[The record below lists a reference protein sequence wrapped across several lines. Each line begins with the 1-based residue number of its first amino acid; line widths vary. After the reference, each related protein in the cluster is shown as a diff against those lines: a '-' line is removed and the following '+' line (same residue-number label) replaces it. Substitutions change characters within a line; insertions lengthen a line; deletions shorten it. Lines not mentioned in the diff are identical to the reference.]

1 MIRTIFQGMILGLMI
16 AVSVGPAFLA
26 IIQTGMSRGFKSS
39 FFMALGI
46 SASDIVLIT
55 ICYLGASTFFDEMS
69 NKLFVGII
77 GGIILIGYGIYSF
90 FKKPEDHPKKI
101 VKKKKKRTL
110 LDKLSSPDAG
120 ILTYIIKG
128 FFMNLLNPFL
138 LVFWLTAMGWV
149 SANAE
154 EGKLLNYAIAFF
166 GGTLGTVF
174 ATDLLKSL
182 IGTKI
187 SRYLKPRN
195 ILWINRIVGIALAS
209 FGVFLMIK
217 VLVDFT

>member
-16 AVSVGPAFLA
+16 AVTVGPAFLA

-46 SASDIVLIT
+46 SASDMVLIT
-55 ICYLGASTFFDEMS
+55 ICYLGASTFFDELS
-69 NKLFVGII
+69 NKLFIGII
-77 GGIILIGYGIYSF
+77 GGIILIGYGLYSF
-90 FKKPEDHPKKI
+90 FKKPDDHPEKEKT
-101 VKKKKKRTL
+101 KKKRGFI
-110 LDKLSSPDAG
+110 DRISSSDAG
-120 ILTYIIKG
+120 ILTYVFKG

-187 SRYLKPRN
+187 SRYLKPKN
-195 ILWINRIVGIALAS
+195 ILWINRIVGIALAT

>member
-26 IIQTGMSRGFKSS
+26 IIQTGMSRDFKSS

-46 SASDIVLIT
+46 SASDVVLIT
-55 ICYLGASTFFDEMS
+55 ICYLGASTFFDELS
-69 NKLFVGII
+69 NKLFIGII
-77 GGIILIGYGIYSF
+77 GGIILIGYGLYSF
-90 FKKPEDHPKKI
+90 FRKPDGHPKK
-101 VKKKKKRTL
+101 VKKEKKRNF
-110 LDKLSSPDAG
+110 LDKISSSDAG
-120 ILTYIIKG
+120 ILTYVLKG

-174 ATDLLKSL
+174 ATDMLKSL

-187 SRYLKPRN
+187 SRYLRPQN
-195 ILWINRIVGIALAS
+195 ILWINRIVGLALAS